1 MSRERKNITHSKFQ
15 NFVAFLPIEL
25 DNFPILYKNKE
36 MKMIKNSFLSEVV
49 ESERK
54 YLEEDYKLFQKEDP
68 TILGKITQKEFN
80 QAYEIFYSRTYQFV
94 NAKKEN
100 VTGFV
105 PLVDLFNYKT
115 GDSNKVAWKYNE
127 TSKQF
132 IVYAISDIKKGS
144 KVNNNN

>member
-1 MSRERKNITHSKFQ
+1 
-15 NFVAFLPIEL
+15 
-25 DNFPILYKNKE
+25 